1 MDYKQNKN
9 MKTIAYFFWT
19 GEVNQMF
26 LNSIE
31 SYKKLNWF
39 DEWYILTD
47 NDSILSHHPDFK
59 IIYVPEDWTDKR
71 FYLKMSE
78 LRKIQANEGD
88 RIMVLDGDTLCMK
101 PLDNFFIKGS
111 DIVLTTRRKIDQFR
125 INAGVWGFIKNEV
138 TDAFLN
144 HAAATITNPSNWLPY
159 YHLKVNHPWAR
170 ARSLT
175 NIDWPV
181 DQDYLEIVYNHRN
194 DLLSHI
200 NIDAKVSVHENG
212 TYNFIVD
219 SADHPLVKEFDP
231 YIVHFKNMS
240 SVKWKEENN
249 MKYD

>member
-59 IIYVPEDWTDKR
+59 IIYVPADWTDKR

-101 PLDNFFIKGS
+101 PLDNFFIERT
-111 DIVLTTRRKIDQFR
+111 DIVLTTRHKNDEFR

-159 YHLKVNHPWAR
+159 YHLKVNHPWTR

-181 DQDYLEIVYNHRN
+181 DQDYLEIVYTHRN

-212 TYNFIVD
+212 TYNFIVG

-249 MKYD
+249 MKYN